1 MAAPLHVLLVLA
13 AVVLY
18 RYYFSAPL
26 PFTYPTYP
34 TSTPTFSDFLT
45 YENMVKYLYTQP
57 PVVTK
62 IAGEPPLRAPT
73 VYVPDYVDLARVQK
87 CLEDRRSDF
96 VTVNS
101 TTFSG
106 ERELEKRPYQGFFV
120 LERDHF
126 TLFSH
131 FHSSVKFSYKS
142 RNAVMS
148 LLWRSSPFS
157 DISTTK
163 FVEVDGLW
171 QLEQLPVLCFVFG
184 RDADALQ
191 SSYLIDDNTISKY
204 LESTTTIAMA
214 ELAKLAQAKADLCV
228 SHFFVVN
235 RGKEYWAVDTKD
247 PSVSY
252 AFGPSTKTRTISRLA
267 DGSITV
273 QALIDEEPSQTIIKT
288 HASRNSEFK
297 LCDINGEEVVEG
309 DRFVL
314 HIPGRGDDDDP
325 EEERR
330 TMFDGKDWIGVFN
343 RTGRWDG
350 EQTVVHG
357 ATDNG
362 AVFGIT
368 VIDGATYLTFE
379 DQFLQ
384 IGSKD
389 FGLTAIVLPDVPF
402 EHSCIQIGYSDDGD
416 VVLSQWGTGLPIV
429 CDWVKYAYGA
439 IYAHDL
445 SDAIHTRMLLK
456 LHFIADRLQP
466 DLQQVLGLRDAIYNR
481 MSEYLKLKTHI
492 ETIRKQGLE
501 ELETRVDLGSD
512 FY

>member
-1 MAAPLHVLLVLA
+1 MRICA
-13 AVVLY
+13 Y
-18 RYYFSAPL
+18 
-26 PFTYPTYP
+26 
-34 TSTPTFSDFLT
+34 
-45 YENMVKYLYTQP
+45 Q
-57 PVVTK
+57 
-62 IAGEPPLRAPT
+62 
-73 VYVPDYVDLARVQK
+73 
-87 CLEDRRSDF
+87 DRRSDF

-142 RNAVMS
+142 RNAAMS
-148 LLWRSSPFS
+148 LLWRSRPLS
-157 DISTTK
+157 DMSTTK

-184 RDADALQ
+184 RDADTLQ

-204 LESTTTIAMA
+204 LESTAAMDMA
-214 ELAKLAQAKADLCV
+214 ELAKFAQAKADLCV

-267 DGSITV
+267 DGSTTV
-273 QALIDEEPSQTIIKT
+273 QVLIDEESSQTITKT
-288 HASRNSEFK
+288 HASQNSEFK
-297 LCDINGEEVVEG
+297 LRDINGEEVVEG

-314 HIPGRGDDDDP
+314 HIPGRGDDDGP

-362 AVFGIT
+362 AVFRIT
-368 VIDGATYLTFE
+368 VIDDATYLTFE
-379 DQFLQ
+379 GQFLQ
-384 IGSKD
+384 IGSY
-389 FGLTAIVLPDVPF
+389 T
-402 EHSCIQIGYSDDGD
+402 DDGD

-429 CDWVKYAYGA
+429 CDWVKLADKHTEEANEIRAKIKMLYGA
-439 IYAHDL
+439 L
-445 SDAIHTRMLLK
+445 ME
-456 LHFIADRLQP
+456 
-466 DLQQVLGLRDAIYNR
+466 VMNLGD
-481 MSEYLKLKTHI
+481 EK
-492 ETIRKQGLE
+492 
-501 ELETRVDLGSD
+501 
-512 FY
+512 

>member
-1 MAAPLHVLLVLA
+1 
-13 AVVLY
+13 
-18 RYYFSAPL
+18 
-26 PFTYPTYP
+26 
-34 TSTPTFSDFLT
+34 
-45 YENMVKYLYTQP
+45 MVKYLYTQP

-384 IGSKD
+384 IGM
-389 FGLTAIVLPDVPF
+389 TMA
-402 EHSCIQIGYSDDGD
+402 
-416 VVLSQWGTGLPIV
+416 
-429 CDWVKYAYGA
+429 
-439 IYAHDL
+439 
-445 SDAIHTRMLLK
+445 MLC
-456 LHFIADRLQP
+456 
-466 DLQQVLGLRDAIYNR
+466 
-481 MSEYLKLKTHI
+481 
-492 ETIRKQGLE
+492 
-501 ELETRVDLGSD
+501 
-512 FY
+512 